1 MTRGELINRRAT
13 AGSNL
18 VHAREALARIPQ
30 SKAKER
36 KKAQKTVD
44 DALAFYGQC
53 LWDEEHWQLQQPDE
67 EFFT

>member
-13 AGSNL
+13 AGSDM
-18 VHAREALARIPQ
+18 VRAREALARIPV
-30 SKAKER
+30 SKVEDR
-36 KKAQKTVD
+36 KKAQKTYS

-53 LWDEEHWQLQQPDE
+53 LWDEEHWQLKIANE